1 MKVSIDS
8 TTNAVSISDSGI
20 LATPSYVTRTFEPT
34 VLVRQFSDFFR
45 SSGDF
50 HEVVANS
57 GTVIYTGGSVDE
69 QSPGLATL
77 STFTGVSGSSAAIR
91 NSSAQQLLKFGVNQ
105 IRFEAKASLTLAT
118 PGEFAY
124 IRSGIGFFY
133 SQAAGPTDGAFF
145 RCGTYTGLTTSTN
158 WYCTTIRDGTATNFD
173 TGLPVG
179 TMRRLSIEVNA
190 SATQV
195 VFRNNGQIVYTST
208 TNIPSLTSTNPYM
221 FCGSYIAANSA
232 SVGANQ
238 VLLDYM
244 LLDQYVNR

>member
-1 MKVSIDS
+1 MKISIDS

-45 SSGDF
+45 TSGEF
-50 HEVVANS
+50 YEVVSNS
-57 GTVIYTGGSVDE
+57 GNIVYDAGPVDDRT
-69 QSPGLATL
+69 SGLATL
-77 STFTGVSGSSAAIR
+77 STVTGVSASAASIR
-91 NSSAQQLLKFGVNQ
+91 SSNAQQLLKFGVNQ
-105 IRFEAKASLTLAT
+105 IRFETKAALTLGNTGDLA
-118 PGEFAY
+118 F

-133 SQAAGPTDGAFF
+133 SQAAGPSDGAFF

-158 WYCTTIRDGTATNFD
+158 WYCTTIRNGTATNFD

-208 TNIPSLTSTNPYM
+208 TNIPSLTGTNQYM
-221 FCGSYIAANSA
+221 YCGAYISSNSA
-232 SVGANQ
+232 SAGTNQ